1 MSSAETSRSAPS
13 RLARW
18 VAVLYFI
25 AMTVAVTFPGV
36 IPFNH
41 ARPFVLGLPFV
52 FAWYIMWIV
61 GSLAVFL
68 FLHKSGR
75 R

>member
-1 MSSAETSRSAPS
+1 MSSADTSPSRPS

-18 VAVLYFI
+18 VAVLYFV

-52 FAWYIMWIV
+52 FAWYLAWIV
-61 GSLAVFL
+61 GAFAVFL
-68 FLHKSGR
+68 FLYKSSR
-75 R
+75 Q

>member
-1 MSSAETSRSAPS
+1 MSSADTSRSSPS

-18 VAVLYFI
+18 VAVVYFV

-36 IPFNH
+36 MPFNR
-41 ARPFVLGLPFV
+41 ARPFLLGVPFV
-52 FAWYIMWIV
+52 FAWYLAWII
-61 GSLAVFL
+61 GAFAVFL
-68 FLHKSGR
+68 FLYKSGR

>member
-1 MSSAETSRSAPS
+1 MSSADTSRSGPS

-18 VAVLYFI
+18 VAVVYFV

-36 IPFNH
+36 MPFNH

-52 FAWYIMWIV
+52 FAWYLMWIV
-61 GSLAVFL
+61 GAFPVFL
-68 FLHKSGR
+68 FLYKSGR